1 MAKKQHLDD
10 FLREKLAQLPNA
22 PVAGFEKVQ
31 SKMAA
36 KNHRGI
42 LVLMLIPLLISGLY
56 WLGTLHESDF
66 YPGSYPT
73 ESKSTT
79 DEPDL
84 VIDAQ
89 DTKIP
94 MVQESEIA
102 KAKEEEQESPV
113 ADRAENSVL
122 TREQPAKQPVILAAA
137 EKSDV
142 QTKQVQ
148 PNDLEMVVLADAEIM
163 ESEAQFPEETWL
175 QNENQPVMNMFIPA
189 SQQNRVDDEEMADAF
204 SDMDVRE
211 TSAWSVTLN
220 VYPNYTFRDFHIK
233 QGYEDMVN
241 ERYEAIIN
249 ESEKGGFAFNV
260 GLDVRYHI
268 GSNVFIGSGLG
279 YIQMKVNGNYD
290 FEIYS
295 EPVINN
301 LGAIEQLKSLAKPI
315 QISRGIIQEYSFLQV
330 PLHVSYQPWASK
342 KVRLIMEGGFSFI
355 RFLGADGTTID
366 YQTLA
371 PKELKTETFNNN
383 LASLDFKVGATYMVN
398 DAIGVGLE
406 PTLMYFSGSIY
417 PDVHPVHVVPWSVGL
432 NINLRMRLY

>member
-10 FLREKLAQLPNA
+10 FLREKLDQLPNA

-36 KNHRGI
+36 KNHKGI
-42 LVLMLIPLLISGLY
+42 LVLMLIPLLLSGLY
-56 WLGTLHESDF
+56 WLGTLHESDL

-89 DTKIP
+89 HAKIP
-94 MVQESEIA
+94 VVQESEIA
-102 KAKEEEQESPV
+102 KTKEEVLESPV
-113 ADRAENSVL
+113 VDRAEIPVL
-122 TREQPAKQPVILAAA
+122 TSEQPAKQPVLVATA
-137 EKSDV
+137 EKQDV
-142 QTKQVQ
+142 KTKQVQ
-148 PNDLEMVVLADAEIM
+148 PNDIEMVALADIEIM
-163 ESEAQFPEETWL
+163 ESDAQFPEETWL
-175 QNENQPVMNMFIPA
+175 KNENQPVMNMFIPA
-189 SQQNRVDDEEMADAF
+189 SKQKTVDEEDMMDAF
-204 SDMDVRE
+204 TDVDVRE
-211 TSAWSVTLN
+211 TSPWSVTLN

-241 ERYEAIIN
+241 DRYEAIIN

-290 FEIYS
+290 FEIYG

-342 KVRLIMEGGFSFI
+342 KVRLIVEGGFSFI

-371 PKELKTETFNNN
+371 PKDLSTETFNKN

-406 PTLMYFSGSIY
+406 PSLMYFSGSIY